1 MTKILQ
7 DVNLGINLKRIR
19 NSKKLTQD
27 EVCAKL
33 TLLGRPMVQNNYAQI
48 ESGKRNIFLSDL
60 IALKEIFGVSYD
72 DLFEGL
78 TPISKYDLDNKEE

>member
-7 DVNLGINLKRIR
+7 DINLGANLKRIR
-19 NSKKLTQD
+19 NSKGLTQE

-33 TLLGRPMVQNNYAQI
+33 SVMGRPMMQNNYAQI

-72 DLFEGL
+72 ELFKDLKPL
-78 TPISKYDLDNKEE
+78 SKYDIDDNS

>member
-19 NSKKLTQD
+19 KSKGFTQD
-27 EVCAKL
+27 EVCTKL
-33 TLLGRPMVQNNYAQI
+33 SLLGRPMLQNNYAQI

-60 IALKEIFGVSYD
+60 IALKEIYNVSYD
-72 DLFEGL
+72 EFFRDLK
-78 TPISKYDLDNKEE
+78 PISKYFPEDM

>member
-19 NSKKLTQD
+19 KSKGLTQD

-33 TLLGRPMVQNNYAQI
+33 ALLGRPMVQNNYAQI

-60 IALKEIFGVSYD
+60 IALKEIFDVSYD
-72 DLFEGL
+72 DLFKDL
-78 TPISKYDLDNKEE
+78 KPISKYDLKENQE

>member
-7 DVNLGINLKRIR
+7 DINLGANLKRIR
-19 NSKKLTQD
+19 NSKGLTQE

-33 TLLGRPMVQNNYAQI
+33 SLMGRPMMQNNYAQI

-60 IALKEIFGVSYD
+60 LALKEIFGVSYD
-72 DLFEGL
+72 ELFKDLK
-78 TPISKYDLDNKEE
+78 PISKYDTDDML

>member
-7 DVNLGINLKRIR
+7 DINLGANLKRIR
-19 NSKKLTQD
+19 NAKGLTQ
-27 EVCAKL
+27 EAVCAKL
-33 TLLGRPMVQNNYAQI
+33 SVMGRPMMQNNYAQI

-72 DLFEGL
+72 ELFKDLK
-78 TPISKYDLDNKEE
+78 PISKYDTDDIQ

>member
-7 DVNLGINLKRIR
+7 DINLGTNLKRIR
-19 NSKKLTQD
+19 NSKGLTQE

-33 TLLGRPMVQNNYAQI
+33 SVMGRPMMQNNYAQI

-72 DLFEGL
+72 ELFKDLKPL
-78 TPISKYDLDNKEE
+78 SKYDIDDNS

>member
-7 DVNLGINLKRIR
+7 DVNLGVNLKRLR
-19 NSKKLTQD
+19 NSKGFTQE

-33 TLLGRPMVQNNYAQI
+33 ALMGRPMLQNNYAQI

-60 IALKEIFGVSYD
+60 IALKEIFNVEYD
-72 DLFEGL
+72 EFFRDLK
-78 TPISKYDLDNKEE
+78 PISKYDLEDK

>member
-7 DVNLGINLKRIR
+7 DINLGANLKRIR
-19 NSKKLTQD
+19 NSKGLTQE

-33 TLLGRPMVQNNYAQI
+33 SVMGRPMMQNNYAQI

-72 DLFEGL
+72 ELFKDLKPL
-78 TPISKYDLDNKEE
+78 SKYDTDDNS

>member
-7 DVNLGINLKRIR
+7 DINLGTNLKRIR
-19 NSKKLTQD
+19 NSKGLTQE

-33 TLLGRPMVQNNYAQI
+33 SVMGRPMMQNNYAQI

-72 DLFEGL
+72 ELFKDLKPL
-78 TPISKYDLDNKEE
+78 SKYDTDDNS